1 MKHIW
6 VLVGI
11 LTLLATGCT
20 AEWIIPE
27 DYYVEC
33 ESNADCPDSA
43 DCMLTDAGTARTS
56 YVKGL
61 IAHNTGIATCGF
73 SVYIVKDQTQVA
85 PGVSEANETNRILRV
100 NLESNETFFFETPY
114 PITLTPN
121 DAIAVDIRLGTT
133 GGTGIGSVV
142 NVQLLGDTDIA

>member
-1 MKHIW
+1 MAFKKTKILDLKSLTG
-6 VLVGI
+6 VTTVGI
-11 LTLLATGCT
+11 FT
-20 AEWIIPE
+20 AGTT
-27 DYYVEC
+27 
-33 ESNADCPDSA
+33 S
-43 DCMLTDAGTARTS
+43 TDAGTARTS

-61 IAHNTGIATCGF
+61 IAHNTGVATCGF

-121 DAIAVDIRLGTT
+121 DAIAVDIRLAEGLVDFSN
-133 GGTGIGSVV
+133 GGTGISSVV
-142 NVQLLGDTDIA
+142 NVQLLGDSDIA

>member
-1 MKHIW
+1 MAFKKTKIIDLKSLTG
-6 VLVGI
+6 VTTVGI
-11 LTLLATGCT
+11 FT
-20 AEWIIPE
+20 AGTT
-27 DYYVEC
+27 
-33 ESNADCPDSA
+33 S
-43 DCMLTDAGTARTS
+43 TDAGTARTS

-61 IAHNTGIATCGF
+61 IAHNTGVATCGF

-121 DAIAVDIRLGTT
+121 DAIAVDIRLAEGLADFSN
-133 GGTGIGSVV
+133 GGTGISSVV
-142 NVQLLGDTDIA
+142 NVQLLGDSDIA

>member
-1 MKHIW
+1 MAFKKTKILDLKSLTG
-6 VLVGI
+6 VTTVGI
-11 LTLLATGCT
+11 FT
-20 AEWIIPE
+20 AGTT
-27 DYYVEC
+27 
-33 ESNADCPDSA
+33 S
-43 DCMLTDAGTARTS
+43 TDAGTARTS

-61 IAHNTGIATCGF
+61 IAHNTGLSTCGF
-73 SVYIVKDQTQVA
+73 SMYIVKDQTQVA

-121 DAIAVDIRLGTT
+121 DAIAVDIRLGST

-142 NVQLLGDTDIA
+142 NVQILGDTDVA

>member
-1 MKHIW
+1 MAFKKTKIIDLKSLTG
-6 VLVGI
+6 VTTVGI
-11 LTLLATGCT
+11 FT
-20 AEWIIPE
+20 AGTT
-27 DYYVEC
+27 
-33 ESNADCPDSA
+33 S
-43 DCMLTDAGTARTS
+43 TDAGTARTS

-61 IAHNTGIATCGF
+61 IAHNTGVATCGF

-121 DAIAVDIRLGTT
+121 DAIAVDIRLAEGLVDFSN
-133 GGTGIGSVV
+133 GGTGISSVV
-142 NVQLLGDTDIA
+142 NVQLLGDTDVA

>member
-1 MKHIW
+1 MTTTHKLIFIASFFW
-6 VLVGI
+6 MMNWGTRV
-11 LTLLATGCT
+11 T
-20 AEWIIPE
+20 A
-27 DYYVEC
+27 
-33 ESNADCPDSA
+33 
-43 DCMLTDAGTARTS
+43 AGTARTS

-85 PGVSEANETNRILRV
+85 PGLSEVNGTNRILRV

-121 DAIAVDIRLGTT
+121 DAIAVDIRLAEGLADFSN
-133 GGTGIGSVV
+133 GGSGIGSVV

>member
-1 MKHIW
+1 MAFKKTKIIDLKSLTG
-6 VLVGI
+6 VTTVGI
-11 LTLLATGCT
+11 FT
-20 AEWIIPE
+20 AGTT
-27 DYYVEC
+27 
-33 ESNADCPDSA
+33 S
-43 DCMLTDAGTARTS
+43 TDAGTARTS

-61 IAHNTGIATCGF
+61 IAHNTGLATCGF

-121 DAIAVDIRLGTT
+121 DAIAVDIRLAEGLVDFSN
-133 GGTGIGSVV
+133 GGTGISSVV
-142 NVQLLGDTDIA
+142 NVQLLGDTDVA

>member
-1 MKHIW
+1 MAFKKTKILDLKSLTG
-6 VLVGI
+6 VTTVGI
-11 LTLLATGCT
+11 FT
-20 AEWIIPE
+20 AGTT
-27 DYYVEC
+27 
-33 ESNADCPDSA
+33 S
-43 DCMLTDAGTARTS
+43 TDAGTARTS

-61 IAHNTGIATCGF
+61 IAHNTGVATCGF

-121 DAIAVDIRLGTT
+121 DAIAVDIRLAEGLVDFSN
-133 GGTGIGSVV
+133 GGTGISSVV
-142 NVQLLGDTDIA
+142 NVQLLGDTDVA

>member
-1 MKHIW
+1 MAFKKTKIIDLKSLTG
-6 VLVGI
+6 VTTVGI
-11 LTLLATGCT
+11 FT
-20 AEWIIPE
+20 AGTT
-27 DYYVEC
+27 
-33 ESNADCPDSA
+33 S
-43 DCMLTDAGTARTS
+43 TDAGTARTS

-61 IAHNTGIATCGF
+61 IAHNTGLATCGF

-121 DAIAVDIRLGTT
+121 DAIAVDIRVAEGLVDLSR
-133 GGTGIGSVV
+133 GGSGIGSVV
-142 NVQLLGDTDIA
+142 NVQLLGDSDIA

>member
-1 MKHIW
+1 MAFKKTKIIDLKSLTG
-6 VLVGI
+6 VTTVGI
-11 LTLLATGCT
+11 FT
-20 AEWIIPE
+20 AGTT
-27 DYYVEC
+27 
-33 ESNADCPDSA
+33 S
-43 DCMLTDAGTARTS
+43 TDAGTARTS

-85 PGVSEANETNRILRV
+85 PGVSEANGTNRILRV

-121 DAIAVDIRLGTT
+121 DAIAVDIRLAEGLVDFSN

-142 NVQLLGDTDIA
+142 NVQLLGDTDVA

>member
-1 MKHIW
+1 MAFKKTKILDLKSLTG
-6 VLVGI
+6 VTTVGI
-11 LTLLATGCT
+11 FT
-20 AEWIIPE
+20 AGTT
-27 DYYVEC
+27 
-33 ESNADCPDSA
+33 S
-43 DCMLTDAGTARTS
+43 TDAGTARTS

-61 IAHNTGIATCGF
+61 IAHNTGLATCGF

-121 DAIAVDIRLGTT
+121 DAIAVDIRLAEGLVDFSN
-133 GGTGIGSVV
+133 GGTGISSVV
-142 NVQLLGDTDIA
+142 NVQLLGDTDVA

>member
-1 MKHIW
+1 MAFKKTKILDLKSLTG
-6 VLVGI
+6 VTTVGI
-11 LTLLATGCT
+11 FT
-20 AEWIIPE
+20 AGTT
-27 DYYVEC
+27 
-33 ESNADCPDSA
+33 S
-43 DCMLTDAGTARTS
+43 TDAGTARTS

-121 DAIAVDIRLGTT
+121 DAIAVDIRLAEGLADFSN

-142 NVQLLGDTDIA
+142 NVQLLGDSDIA

>member
-1 MKHIW
+1 MAFKKTKILDLKSLTG
-6 VLVGI
+6 VTTVGI
-11 LTLLATGCT
+11 FT
-20 AEWIIPE
+20 AGTT
-27 DYYVEC
+27 
-33 ESNADCPDSA
+33 S
-43 DCMLTDAGTARTS
+43 TDAGTARTS

-121 DAIAVDIRLGTT
+121 DAIAVDIRLAEGLADFTM

-142 NVQLLGDTDIA
+142 NVQLLGDSDIA

>member
-1 MKHIW
+1 MAFKKTKILDLKSLTG
-6 VLVGI
+6 VTTVGI
-11 LTLLATGCT
+11 FT
-20 AEWIIPE
+20 AGTT
-27 DYYVEC
+27 
-33 ESNADCPDSA
+33 S
-43 DCMLTDAGTARTS
+43 TDAGTARTS

-121 DAIAVDIRLGTT
+121 DAIAVDIRLAEGLVDFSN
-133 GGTGIGSVV
+133 GGTGISSVV
-142 NVQLLGDTDIA
+142 NVQLLGDTDVA

>member
-1 MKHIW
+1 MAFKKTKIRDLKSLTG
-6 VLVGI
+6 VTTVGI
-11 LTLLATGCT
+11 FT
-20 AEWIIPE
+20 AGTT
-27 DYYVEC
+27 
-33 ESNADCPDSA
+33 S
-43 DCMLTDAGTARTS
+43 TDAGTARTS

-61 IAHNTGIATCGF
+61 IAHNTGLATCGF

-121 DAIAVDIRLGTT
+121 DAIAVDIRLAEGLVDFSN
-133 GGTGIGSVV
+133 GGTGISSVV
-142 NVQLLGDTDIA
+142 NVQLLGDTDVA

>member
-1 MKHIW
+1 MAFKKTKIIDLKSLTG
-6 VLVGI
+6 VTTVGI
-11 LTLLATGCT
+11 FT
-20 AEWIIPE
+20 AGTT
-27 DYYVEC
+27 
-33 ESNADCPDSA
+33 S
-43 DCMLTDAGTARTS
+43 TDAGTARTS

-61 IAHNTGIATCGF
+61 IAHNTGLATCGF

-121 DAIAVDIRLGTT
+121 DAIAVDIRLAEGLVDFSN

-142 NVQLLGDTDIA
+142 NVQLLGDTDVA

>member
-1 MKHIW
+1 MAFKKTKILDLKSLTG
-6 VLVGI
+6 VTTVGI
-11 LTLLATGCT
+11 FT
-20 AEWIIPE
+20 AGTT
-27 DYYVEC
+27 
-33 ESNADCPDSA
+33 S
-43 DCMLTDAGTARTS
+43 TDAGTARTS

-61 IAHNTGIATCGF
+61 IAHNTGVATCGF

-121 DAIAVDIRLGTT
+121 DAIAVDIRLAEGLVDFSN

-142 NVQLLGDTDIA
+142 NVQLLGDTDVA